1 MSVYELMPP
10 VSFSLLLV
18 TKLQS
23 VKIRCEKSG
32 AITSDQSREVVMIGI
47 HTID

>member
-1 MSVYELMPP
+1 MSVHELMPP
-10 VSFSLLLV
+10 VSFSLLPG

-32 AITSDQSREVVMIGI
+32 VITFGQSRQVIMIEI